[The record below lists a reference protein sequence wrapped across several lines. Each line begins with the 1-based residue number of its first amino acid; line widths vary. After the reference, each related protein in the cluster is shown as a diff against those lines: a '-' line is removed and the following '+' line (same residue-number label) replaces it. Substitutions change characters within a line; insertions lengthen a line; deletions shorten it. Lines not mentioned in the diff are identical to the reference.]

1 MATFGGADLIAGAIP
16 HEEGFAQAGA
26 GGEKSA
32 STADFR
38 RTGIQNREVSRVEIF
53 DAVSPCAEIVE
64 KNDVFDVQFLRKDG
78 GFNGPGKIGGADA
91 IVDDRAGDAETSR
104 ADFFVTEVRCGYAGK
119 FFGDEIKGGEI
130 LAAETLLE
138 NRCESAASFGKKR
151 EIAFCA
157 ADVTGQYHE
166 IPQNIVKQ
174 KTLRCTA
181 RKIAGRI
188 L

>member
-1 MATFGGADLIAGAIP
+1 MIAGAIP

-32 STADFR
+32 SITDFR

-64 KNDVFDVQFLRKDG
+64 KNDVFDGQFLREDG
-78 GFNGPGKIGGADA
+78 GVNGPGQIGGADT
-91 IVDDRAGDAETSR
+91 IVNDRAGDSETSGTN
-104 ADFFVTEVRCGYAGK
+104 FFVTEVGSGDTGK
-119 FFGDEIKGGEI
+119 FLGNEIEGGEI

-138 NRCESAASFGKKR
+138 NRDEPAVFFGKKR
-151 EIAFCA
+151 KVAFCA

-166 IPQNIVKQ
+166 IPQNTVKQ
-174 KTLRCTA
+174 KTPRSPA
-181 RKIAGRI
+181 RKIAGGI